1 MIRNYLRTDHFEMK
15 ISRDN
20 QNLRETLESIKTK
33 AALRIKEFQDLN
45 SALFQA
51 MEIVCKNVVLVKNE
65 LDLALNRLRNKEAHQ
80 IGGLVLKDDQLP
92 TFLDVLENKL
102 AETESKN
109 VKKGLQK
116 LLSKLDGIEKKYK
129 FSKSQILFEK
139 VFILLDQNSR

>member
-1 MIRNYLRTDHFEMK
+1 
-15 ISRDN
+15 
-20 QNLRETLESIKTK
+20 
-33 AALRIKEFQDLN
+33 
-45 SALFQA
+45 

-129 FSKSQILFEK
+129 FSKS
-139 VFILLDQNSR
+139 